1 MGNRDFSDNI
11 EEFYYQVYGL
21 TLRSNQPLP
30 GLKFID
36 NKLSQVEINLTTKEG
51 FEMSHL
57 AEDIAGSYNF
67 SLKTRVTTEGKNY
80 QLCFCG
86 GGEAAIFDI
95 AASGKK
101 ISVTWINTTLEE
113 VTALLVGSVMGC
125 ALRLQGIP
133 CLHASVIAVDNRAI
147 AIIGA
152 KGAGKSTTA
161 GALAQRGQP
170 ILSEEI
176 AAFSFVEEDFI
187 VQPGYPRLRLW
198 TPSINYLGLSL
209 ENLKRIFSV
218 GDKRYVELTSE
229 KSASAW
235 RFQDKPLPLAAIYIL
250 HNRQSELATPYIESI
265 PTELGLMHLMAHRY
279 PKFLTVEQDY
289 VAREF
294 AFLSS
299 LAARIPIKKVYR
311 PDNFIKL
318 PEVCDVILNDARATI
333 SNFVTI

>member
-11 EEFYYQVYGL
+11 EEFYYQLYGL

-30 GLKFID
+30 GLKFSG
-36 NKLSQVEINLTTKEG
+36 NKIPQVEINLTAKEA

-57 AEDIAGSYNF
+57 AEDIAGNYNF
-67 SLKTRVTTEGKNY
+67 SRQTTVTTEGKNY

-86 GGEAAIFDI
+86 CGKAVIFDI
-95 AASGKK
+95 AATGKK
-101 ISVTWINTTLEE
+101 ISVTWINTTLER

-147 AIIGA
+147 AMIGA

-161 GALAQRGQP
+161 AALAQRGQP

-176 AAFSFVEEDFI
+176 AALSLVETDFI
-187 VQPGYPRLRLW
+187 VHPGYPRLKLLP
-198 TPSINYLGLSL
+198 PSIDYLGLSSSFL
-209 ENLKRIFSV
+209 QRVFSV
-218 GDKRYVELTSE
+218 GDKRYVELTTE
-229 KSASAW
+229 KGASTW

-250 HNRQSELATPYIESI
+250 QNRQSELATPYIESI

-279 PKFLTVEQDY
+279 PKFLNLEKDY
-289 VAREF
+289 LAGDF
-294 AFLSS
+294 SFLNS

-311 PDNFIKL
+311 PDNITKL
-318 PEVCDVILNDARATI
+318 TEVCDVILNDACETI
-333 SNFVTI
+333 SNLVTI

>member
-1 MGNRDFSDNI
+1 MSKFDNI
-11 EEFYYQVYGL
+11 EEFYYQLYGL

-30 GLKFID
+30 GLKFSS
-36 NKLSQVEINLTTKEG
+36 NKIPQVEINFTAKEA

-57 AEDIAGSYNF
+57 AEDIAGNYNF
-67 SLKTRVTTEGKNY
+67 SWQTRVTTEGKNY

-101 ISVTWINTTLEE
+101 ISITWINTTLEE

-133 CLHASVIAVDNRAI
+133 CLHASVIAVDNCAI
-147 AIIGA
+147 AFIGA

-161 GALAQRGQP
+161 AALAQRGQP

-176 AAFSFVEEDFI
+176 AAFSLVETDFI

-198 TPSINYLGLSL
+198 TPSIDYLGLSSTF
-209 ENLKRIFSV
+209 LKRIFRARE
-218 GDKRYVELTSE
+218 KRYVELTTE
-229 KSASAW
+229 KGASAW

-250 HNRQSELATPYIESI
+250 QNRQSELATPYIESI

-289 VAREF
+289 VTREF